1 MTNRISSSFYK
12 ICSKIILNSP
22 LVRSNIVISI
32 GRKIRSREKTN
43 VVDIEGRKMFLHGND
58 GLALSLFKV
67 YEPEQTELV
76 KKNVKKGDIVLDIG
90 ANIGYYTLLFAQLV
104 GPHGRVYAFEP
115 DPSNF
120 DLLKKSIELN
130 GYQNVT
136 LIQKAVSNKSGKIK
150 LYLGDG
156 NRAINRIYDAG
167 MNDARQSVEVD
178 IVNLDN
184 YFQDYTGKIDFVKID
199 VEGSE
204 GGVLEGMPLILQKSK
219 RLKIMT
225 EFDPFLMK
233 KFGSEPYEYIQLLL
247 NAGFKVY
254 DILSKK
260 GKMIP
265 ITSSELFQNVTPKE
279 GDYTYLF
286 CTKE

>member
-12 ICSKIILNSP
+12 ICSKILLNSP
-22 LVRSNIVISI
+22 LVRSQTVISI
-32 GRKIRSREKTN
+32 GRKIRSLEKTN

-67 YEPEQTELV
+67 YEPGQTQIV
-76 KKNVKKGDIVLDIG
+76 KNNVKKGDIVIDVG

-104 GPHGRVYAFEP
+104 GPQGRVYAFEP

-120 DLLKKSIELN
+120 DLLKKSIDLN

-150 LYLGDG
+150 LYLGDE

-184 YFQDYTGKIDFVKID
+184 YFQDYTGKIDFIKID

-204 GGVLEGMPLILQKSK
+204 SGVLEGMPLILQKSK
-219 RLKIMT
+219 KLKIMS

-233 KFGSEPYEYIQLLL
+233 KFGSESHEYIQLLL
-247 NAGFKVY
+247 NSGFKVY
-254 DILSKK
+254 DILGKK

-265 ITSSELFQNVTPKE
+265 INSSESFRNITPKE

-286 CTKE
+286 CIKE